1 MKITWC
7 LLLLDLVY
15 SVVPLIFPPQW
26 KQLIQHH
33 QELLFDLELACAHA
47 QLIAFAALA
56 SVSWMCAVF
65 ITTSKSP
72 SKLLR
77 WRVSEKPHTSSYYV
91 RWSWP
96 WRARKGRVAF
106 CAVCEQKMLCFW
118 MQEEFTNISWY
129 YCSIRDPSNM
139 PVVKDTVDR
148 LMKGYD
154 IRLRPD
160 FGGNA
165 WVKFV

>member
-65 ITTSKSP
+65 IITSKSP

-77 WRVSEKPHTSSYYV
+77 WRVSEKPHTSSSYV

-106 CAVCEQKMLCFW
+106 CGVSEKKMMCVGSVRGIYEHLVILLQYQRPEQYAGG
-118 MQEEFTNISWY
+118 QRHRGQTHER
-129 YCSIRDPSNM
+129 IRHSAEA
-139 PVVKDTVDR
+139 R
-148 LMKGYD
+148 F
-154 IRLRPD
+154 RR
-160 FGGNA
+160 
-165 WVKFV
+165 